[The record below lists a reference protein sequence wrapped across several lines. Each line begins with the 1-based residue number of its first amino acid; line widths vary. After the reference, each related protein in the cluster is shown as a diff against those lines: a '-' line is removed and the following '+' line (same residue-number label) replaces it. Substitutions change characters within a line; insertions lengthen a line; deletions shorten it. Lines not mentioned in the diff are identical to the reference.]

1 MVEPLVVLA
10 AVGAL
15 AGLASNLYARV
26 HGKEDADLKSGLTRV
41 ALGAVLGVVG
51 GLLGLFAVTDT
62 ASLAVLA
69 GAAYAGIDLVELL
82 NGKRGAIKETLV
94 GETD

>member
-1 MVEPLVVLA
+1 MDPLVVLA

-15 AGLASNLYARV
+15 GGLCNNLYARI
-26 HGKEDADLKSGLTRV
+26 HGDEDADLKAGLTRV

-51 GLLGLFAVTDT
+51 GLLGIFAVGDK

-69 GAAYAGIDLVELL
+69 AASYAGIDLVELL
-82 NGKRGAIKETLV
+82 NGKRGEIKEALV
-94 GETD
+94 GS